1 MQKSTSMSG
10 IEIRSGFRNRSK
22 MMSYSIGSTPVI
34 PNEKATMLPA
44 EEPRPGPTGMP
55 RLRAWPMKSATIRK

>member
-1 MQKSTSMSG
+1 MQKSTSISG

-34 PNEKATMLPA
+34 PSDHAARLPA
-44 EEPRPGPTGMP
+44 ADPRPGPTGIP
-55 RLRAWPMKSATIRK
+55 LRLAYEMKSATIRK

>member
-22 MMSYSIGSTPVI
+22 MMSYSIGSTFV
-34 PNEKATMLPA
+34 MF
-44 EEPRPGPTGMP
+44 MP
-55 RLRAWPMKSATIRK
+55 